1 MVRKIT
7 ITVVI
12 SIFLLLSYPL
22 FLSIYQNIFL
32 IDFSFAAMISAL
44 SIFLIIGL
52 YLLSMNSSKG
62 NKNSEASIEREAKE
76 LKEEIQSYL
85 ESENLEKLNVNTPVT
100 LTFLLEE
107 TLNLNFFSPII
118 QKRISW
124 FLNQLAAYETTIID
138 ASEFESTIYVYQ
150 KFLEQR

>member
-1 MVRKIT
+1 MIRKIT
-7 ITVVI
+7 ITVVVC
-12 SIFLLLSYPL
+12 IFLLLSYPL
-22 FLSIYQNIFL
+22 LVLIYQNIFL
-32 IDFSFAAMISAL
+32 IDFSLAAMISAL

-52 YLLSMNSSKG
+52 YLLSMNSEGNRNSKT
-62 NKNSEASIEREAKE
+62 SIEREAEE
-76 LKEEIQSYL
+76 LKEEIQTYL

-107 TLNLNFFSPII
+107 TLNLNLFSPII

-138 ASEFESTIYVYQ
+138 ASEFESTIYTYQ